1 VDRSRYFLIGLA
13 VLLMAALVAVVGQ
26 SLSAG
31 REPARVM
38 PVVAEPTPT
47 LPTEA
52 GMYARV
58 SRAAEYAAMPK
69 EPNRRRT
76 LAVYYSRRAY
86 PGAPPVI
93 PHRVDEGEAFGKAC
107 LSCHGSGGWAP
118 RFEAYAPVTP
128 HPEMLSCR
136 QCHLPTLSAPGGE
149 GRVRESEAV
158 RGSIS
163 DWRSFAPP
171 PLHRAAMPGSPPP
184 IPHALQMRENC
195 RACHAG
201 PGAVAELRT
210 THPERVSCRQCH
222 ALAAPPA
229 EAFVRAPAGAPR

>member
-1 VDRSRYFLIGLA
+1 MDRSRYFLIGLA
-13 VLLMAALVAVVGQ
+13 VLLMAALVALAGQ
-26 SLSAG
+26 SLTAG

-38 PVVAEPTPT
+38 PVVAEATPT

-58 SRAAEYAAMPK
+58 SRAAEYAAMPT

-76 LAVYYSRRAY
+76 LAVFYARRAY

-93 PHRVDEGEAFGKAC
+93 PHSVDEREAFGKAC
-107 LSCHGSGGWAP
+107 LTCHGSGGFTP

-128 HPEMLSCR
+128 HPELISCR
-136 QCHLPTLSAPGGE
+136 QCHVPVAPGGE
-149 GRVRESEAV
+149 GRERGSGV
-158 RGSIS
+158 RGSVS
-163 DWRSFAPP
+163 DWQTIEPP
-171 PLHRAAMPGSPPP
+171 RLHGSALPGSPPP

-201 PGAVAELRT
+201 PGAAAELRT

-222 ALAAPPA
+222 AL
-229 EAFVRAPAGAPR
+229 GAPSAEGFARALEAGGR

>member
-1 VDRSRYFLIGLA
+1 MDRSRYFLIGLA

-26 SLSAG
+26 SLTAG

-38 PVVAEPTPT
+38 PVVAAPTPT

-58 SRAAEYAAMPK
+58 SRAAEYASMPT

-76 LAVYYSRRAY
+76 LAVYYARRAY
-86 PGAPPVI
+86 PGAPPAI
-93 PHRVDEGEAFGKAC
+93 PHPVDEREAFGKAC

-128 HPEMLSCR
+128 HPEMMSCR
-136 QCHLPTLSAPGGE
+136 QCHVPLTPGGE
-149 GRVRESEAV
+149 GRARGPEAV
-158 RGSIS
+158 RGSVS
-163 DWRSFAPP
+163 DWQTFAPP
-171 PLHRAAMPGSPPP
+171 RLHGSAMPGSPPP

-201 PGAVAELRT
+201 PGAVSGLRT
-210 THPERVSCRQCH
+210 THPERVTCRQCH

-229 EAFVRAPAGAPR
+229 EAFARAPERASR